1 MPDSMNDDAMNDDAM
16 PDATKDDDVIDPERL
31 WRGWLAHTPF
41 ESVVPMALE
50 AFDKAAGTASFRLP
64 YRPEYRRSDKEPT
77 GYHGGV
83 IATAIDVAGDFA
95 VAIKCDA
102 MGVPTINLAIDYLR
116 AAGTV
121 DLVIHA
127 RVRRAGRTI
136 AVADIDV
143 EDADG
148 RLIAVGRGTFSTR
161 SA

>member
-1 MPDSMNDDAMNDDAM
+1 MPESMKNDV
-16 PDATKDDDVIDPERL
+16 VIDPERL
-31 WRGWLAHTPF
+31 WQGWLKHTPF

-50 AFDKAAGTASFRLP
+50 AFDKAAGTARFRLP
-64 YRPEYRRSDKEPT
+64 YKPEYRRTDTEPT

-102 MGVPTINLAIDYLR
+102 FGVPTINLSIDFLRSAGAIDLI
-116 AAGTV
+116 
-121 DLVIHA
+121 IHA

-136 AVADIDV
+136 AVVDMDV
-143 EDADG
+143 EDDDG
-148 RLIAVGRGTFSTR
+148 RLIAVGRGTYSTR